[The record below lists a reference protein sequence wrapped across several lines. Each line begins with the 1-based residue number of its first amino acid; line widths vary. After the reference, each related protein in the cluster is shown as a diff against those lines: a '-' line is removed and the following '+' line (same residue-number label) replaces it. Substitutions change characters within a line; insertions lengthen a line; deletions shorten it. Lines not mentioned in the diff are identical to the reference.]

1 MKLPKYGHSLK
12 SWAMYEY
19 VAHRA
24 SLASLEGTL
33 RDLFGLRV
41 PYGHIYLIK
50 HIMADYYRETID
62 GGIRRRL
69 VSGPIMHA
77 DETQVHHRQGKGY
90 VWVFANLEEVLY
102 VFKPSRD
109 GGFLKEMF
117 SDFSGVLISDFY
129 AVYDWPHC
137 AHQKCLIH
145 LIRDLNNDLLRNP
158 YDEEFK
164 DLVADF
170 GTLLRNIVLTVD
182 KYGLKRHH
190 LAKHQPEADRFLKKV
205 ASRSYRSGV
214 AQAAQER
221 IIRYRDDLFTFL
233 KYDGV
238 PWNNNNAEH
247 AIKRFAHYREITDGH
262 VSESGLAD
270 YLVLLSIYQTCE
282 YKGINFLKF
291 LLSGETDMEH
301 YCELKG
307 KMPRSTNVDASP
319 MDLVFFNRTLK
330 KVRSPMSG

>member
-1 MKLPKYGHSLK
+1 
-12 SWAMYEY
+12 
-19 VAHRA
+19 
-24 SLASLEGTL
+24 
-33 RDLFGLRV
+33 
-41 PYGHIYLIK
+41 
-50 HIMADYYRETID
+50 
-62 GGIRRRL
+62 
-69 VSGPIMHA
+69 MHA
-77 DETQVHHRQGKGY
+77 DETQVHLRQGKGY

-109 GGFLKEMF
+109 GSFLNEAF

-182 KYGLKRHH
+182 KYGLKRRH

-205 ASRSYRSGV
+205 AGKSYRSGV

-282 YKGINFLKF
+282 YKRINFLKF

-301 YCELKG
+301 YCEPKG
-307 KMPRSTNVDASP
+307 KMPRPANVDASP
-319 MDLVFFNRTLK
+319 MDLVFFNKTLRG
-330 KVRSPMSG
+330 KV